1 MTIYIMKTRFVLL
14 FAFSLI
20 NISAV
25 ISQPSA
31 TKVYLLTC
39 DPGPESY
46 TMYGHSAL
54 RLYDTI
60 SGRDVVYNW
69 GVFDFSTPNFN
80 YKFARG
86 RLQYRLAAYSYN
98 SFLNE
103 YRPTER
109 SVYLQR
115 IYMPD
120 KELLK
125 LKKLLNENLKPEN
138 IYYRYDFFRDNC
150 STRIRDLL
158 EDVYGDKLVYP
169 EQEGEVEVTFRER
182 IDEFHKG
189 ALWMDAGIDLLLG
202 SPADEKCDFR
212 ESMFLPEY
220 LMKNLSQ
227 AHVIDGDKRVMLL
240 GPTEMV
246 FDYERPVYDTGILKQ
261 PWFWLS
267 LVFIA
272 VFLFTVFIRSRLLQN
287 IFDLIFWSILTLFA
301 LLMIFLNYIT
311 DHEAMR
317 QNFNMIWLNPLIPI
331 SFYAIYSKFKLIWF
345 WRAQIALAVIFM
357 LVIVLINQSI
367 NAAFIPVILIMI
379 IRSYYRLAE

>member
-1 MTIYIMKTRFVLL
+1 MIIYIMKTRFALL
-14 FAFSLI
+14 LTFLLI
-20 NISAV
+20 NLSA
-25 ISQPSA
+25 ILAQPSE

-54 RLYDTI
+54 RLYDTL

-69 GVFDFSTPNFN
+69 GVFDFNTPNFN
-80 YKFARG
+80 YKFAKG
-86 RLQYRLAAYSYN
+86 RLKYRLAAYSYN

-115 IYMPD
+115 IYIPD
-120 KELLK
+120 EELLK

-150 STRIRDLL
+150 STRISDLL
-158 EDVYGDKLVYP
+158 EEVYGDELVYP

-189 ALWMDAGIDLLLG
+189 ALWMDVGIDLLLG

-212 ESMFLPEY
+212 ESMFLPIY

-272 VFLFTVFIRSRLLQN
+272 VFLFSVFIRSRLPQN

-331 SFYAIYSKFKLIWF
+331 SFYAIYSKFKLNWF

-367 NAAFIPVILIMI
+367 NAAFIPIILMVI

>member
-1 MTIYIMKTRFVLL
+1 MKTRFVLL